1 MPNDQPPAAALIW
14 AASIAG
20 PGASAR
26 VTRRLA
32 GGTHASTH
40 LLATTAPDGEM
51 VLRRYPPGDD
61 AASREASVLTAL
73 DGLDG
78 WAPRLLAV
86 DASGE
91 RFDQPATL
99 MTRLTGW
106 ADITSYAPSSVA
118 EQLAQTL
125 ARLHATPVERL
136 AGLRRGLA
144 TTAARAS
151 GPAAGVI
158 AAHVGRMA
166 GAPAV
171 LTHFDYWSGNVLWQ
185 DGRLTGVIDWSG
197 AALAP
202 RGHDVSWCRLD
213 LVLLYGEPI
222 ADTFLDAYE
231 AAAGLTLTDS
241 VLWDLHALANSH
253 SSDGVETWVPNYRE
267 LGRSDLTSAE
277 LRRRH
282 TAWTQRRL
290 AAADDIYANT

>member
-1 MPNDQPPAAALIW
+1 MADDQPPAAALSW

-20 PGASAR
+20 PGAGAR

-40 LLATTAPDGEM
+40 LLATTEPDGEM

-61 AASREASVLTAL
+61 AAGREASVLTAL

-91 RFDQPATL
+91 RFDEPATL
-99 MTRLTGW
+99 MTRLPGW
-106 ADITSYAPSSVA
+106 ADITSISPSSVA
-118 EQLAQTL
+118 GQLARTL
-125 ARLHATPVERL
+125 ARLHVTPAERL
-136 AGLRRGLA
+136 AGLRRA
-144 TTAARAS
+144 VTTGGRAS

-158 AAHVGRMA
+158 VAHVGRMA
-166 GAPAV
+166 AAPEV

-185 DGRLTGVIDWSG
+185 DGRLTGVVDWSG

-213 LVLLYGEPI
+213 LVLLYGEPV
-222 ADTFLDAYE
+222 ADTFLAAYE
-231 AAAGLTLTDS
+231 AAAGLTLPDP
-241 VLWDLHALANSH
+241 VLWDLHALAKSH
-253 SSDGVETWVPNYRE
+253 SPDGVETWVPNYRD
-267 LGRSDLTSAE
+267 LGRTDLTSTE

-282 TAWTQRRL
+282 TAWTQSRL
-290 AAADDIYANT
+290 AAVGIRQGA